1 MITIMDEGLL
11 IHSIL
16 SHKNISVQNHCQ
28 HKLELKIIELTI
40 TCLKSTIETLVGKGV
55 KYVQS

>member
-1 MITIMDEGLL
+1 MDEGLL